1 MNDFSGVESQ
11 MSMGFIGSGAFIHND
26 GVQNSF
32 QNGAVSPKIMH
43 ASVKPSDL
51 FQSQLQSQFK
61 EYQSQI
67 RQI

>member
-51 FQSQLQSQFK
+51 F
-61 EYQSQI
+61 
-67 RQI
+67 